1 MKKILFALFV
11 VFAFIGCTPTV
22 EVKTPPAV
30 VTETP
35 DEPDTPPPPAEDTT
49 RKVFVVN
56 SSWQVVYE
64 TAVNARAVD
73 TIEMTEADVIEY
85 NSTHTDDQYFIL
97 YDEVPPIE
105 ESPLIDVFIV
115 KPSDYSISSEYID
128 TERSDYVDRKSTYQ
142 LQAYAEGGILY
153 VDNIPPMPIPV
164 IDLRTDYEKYA
175 LYLIAADGSILGE
188 EHCSDTDW
196 VGLGYPS
203 IQNYYGI
210 RKAGFELQARADGG
224 GEYVVAGALYTEPV

>member
-22 EVKTPPAV
+22 VPGATDKAN
-30 VTETP
+30 
-35 DEPDTPPPPAEDTT
+35 
-49 RKVFVVN
+49 VFVVN
-56 SSWQVVYE
+56 SSWKTVKEFSVSG
-64 TAVNARAVD
+64 RA
-73 TIEMTEADVIEY
+73 IESTEAIEAEVIAY
-85 NSTHTDDQYFIL
+85 NAEHTDDQYFIV
-97 YDEVPPIE
+97 YGEVPPIE
-105 ESPLIDVFIV
+105 ESPLIDVYIV
-115 KPSDYSISSEYID
+115 KPSDYSILSEYID
-128 TERSDYVDRKSTYQ
+128 AERSDYVERKAVYQ
-142 LQAYAEGGILY
+142 QQAYADGGILY

-175 LYLIAADGSILGE
+175 LYLIAADGTILGE
-188 EHCSDTDW
+188 EHCSYTDW